1 MNSTIVQAPSP
12 SSRFL
17 RQVGWMDAD
26 DGMMGLVLFLFCFDL
41 CALVAIPQK
50 ARRKS
55 GMPWLSA
62 TEIPL
67 KMFDNHLLFPFQERP
82 HKSCSCLLSCLLACL
97 GLGFEMMG
105 KEGERGVAQSGL
117 AELLVEE
124 GRQGLEVIRAV
135 AGAAEKLVLRRRQEQ
150 RAREAESA
158 FVERY
163 RVHPH
168 VFHELVAIVAQ
179 SPHLDFLDWI
189 DPSSSTSSLSTSS
202 ALSSSSSSSSSSL
215 AGAVHILPVR
225 QNHTPNSVAAFLQA
239 RTQKTQ
245 EGALCRREAVVKVW
259 LELMGS
265 QERLAHLAAL
275 HSVKESDM
283 LLWAREVTEAIVA
296 ELSHTLRSVFT
307 RGISSCAHPHRGQER
322 STQKKL
328 DKHTRSSLPPPSPP
342 PLPLFSSSPTAG
354 LTVCSH
360 VVRHMGVLARFIMAT
375 WASLHRVGT

>member
-322 STQKKL
+322 STQKNSTNTQGRHCL
-328 DKHTRSSLPPPSPP
+328 LLLLLLFHYFLLH
-342 PLPLFSSSPTAG
+342 PLQA
-354 LTVCSH
+354 
-360 VVRHMGVLARFIMAT
+360 
-375 WASLHRVGT
+375 